1 MSGTLK
7 GIHNPRSKQVAL
19 PGIQLLLETEHLSLR
34 IHLLKPN
41 HSMMVLGGGAFG
53 M

>member
-1 MSGTLK
+1 MSGILK
-7 GIHNPRSKQVAL
+7 GIHNSRSKQMVL
-19 PGIQLLLETEHLSLR
+19 PDIQLLLETEHLSLR
-34 IHLLKPN
+34 VLMLKPN